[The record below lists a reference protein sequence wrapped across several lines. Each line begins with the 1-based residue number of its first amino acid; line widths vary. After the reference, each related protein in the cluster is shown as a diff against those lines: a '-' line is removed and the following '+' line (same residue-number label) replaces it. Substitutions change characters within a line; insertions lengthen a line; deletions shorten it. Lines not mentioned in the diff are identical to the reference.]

1 MAENADRRLAA
12 GSAAPAVGKDQGPRA
27 DGAGRDLRLVRL
39 QPIAGRERAAEAVF
53 QCEMMRAAA
62 LTLLHLPQRGE
73 VYTNQNQ
80 ILKSVDSL
88 F

>member
-1 MAENADRRLAA
+1 
-12 GSAAPAVGKDQGPRA
+12 
-27 DGAGRDLRLVRL
+27 
-39 QPIAGRERAAEAVF
+39 
-53 QCEMMRAAA
+53 MMRAAA